1 MARTDG
7 GRQWQR
13 LMQLAKLGA
22 IPGDGVNRAC
32 LTELDGEARR
42 LLIGWARE
50 AGAEPSVDAAG
61 NLWLRRAGTEADAA
75 PVLTGSHID
84 TQPNGGRFDGSY
96 GVVAGLEIL
105 AALHD
110 AGEST
115 RRPVELVAWTNEE
128 GGRFAPGCMGS
139 MSWSGRRPLSDFLDV
154 RDSDGLRFADAL
166 AAQQAQEADLPRR
179 PLGHVPHAYVEAH
192 IEQGPRLEREGLDIG
207 VVTGIQGS
215 RWFTVTL
222 RGETAHAGTTPLAA
236 RRDAVR
242 GMVAAITALQALTH
256 DPEDVLRFTT
266 GRILVEPNTSNSV
279 PALASFTID
288 LRHPN
293 AAVLGRVGDAVE
305 ATVRQAAAGL
315 GVEVQETFNAP
326 PIAFAEP
333 VVEAVERAA
342 RAEGLRTLRLP
353 SGAFHDAQFAA
364 GVCPSAMIFVPCRNG
379 VSHNPAEYSSP
390 EQLAAG
396 TAVLLRTLRD
406 LAA

>member
-242 GMVAAITALQALTH
+242 GMVAVITALQALTH